1 MIIVSLRLNMHI
13 LILTFFI
20 AFAHGKSV
28 PTVCINNNETCYVG
42 AWLDS
47 RNSQP
52 FASFQG
58 IKYAM
63 PPTGDLRFKPPQRY
77 LPGKKTFMVDQKWA
91 VNCPQQYRDMYTED
105 DDFIIA
111 GIEDCLF
118 LNVYVPEIALI
129 NGTKLPVM
137 VWIHGGSLI
146 TGSGMVN
153 NYLTVYLL
161 RQFSI

>member
-1 MIIVSLRLNMHI
+1 MHI
-13 LILTFFI
+13 LILAFFI
-20 AFAHGKSV
+20 AFAHGKFV
-28 PTVCINNNETCYVG
+28 PTACINNNETCYVG

-47 RNSQP
+47 KNSQP

-105 DDFIIA
+105 DDF
-111 GIEDCLF
+111 
-118 LNVYVPEIALI
+118 
-129 NGTKLPVM
+129 M
-137 VWIHGGSLI
+137 SLAI
-146 TGSGMVN
+146 PSLSRPH
-153 NYLTVYLL
+153 YK
-161 RQFSI
+161 

>member
-1 MIIVSLRLNMHI
+1 
-13 LILTFFI
+13 
-20 AFAHGKSV
+20 
-28 PTVCINNNETCYVG
+28 
-42 AWLDS
+42 
-47 RNSQP
+47 
-52 FASFQG
+52 
-58 IKYAM
+58 M

-161 RQFSI
+161 RQFYI